1 MIILIYIS
9 DFHSLSYH
17 YIKHVTSLLSNIN
30 FSIEN
35 LVLVGLYS
43 TSTVIELIKIVMR
56 FILTYEF
63 PISKKR
69 KTY

>member
-9 DFHSLSYH
+9 DFHSLSYY